1 MLQYS
6 TIQAFTARFV
16 QLMQLYHQRRKTA
29 HKALQ
34 WIFRL
39 FAVFCRCCSA
49 GVSSYIV
56 LPAPRWSVSQR
67 RNTSSVYQIPPP
79 RLTLCREAQLPII
92 IKYIRVQRCALLW
105 PHARQRNTSQTM
117 PARRGQLLPCADRWQ
132 VLHPTHLLRGQRLH
146 LCRVSPAAFNL
157 APVSSQGAPST
168 RRGSPVAGAR
178 WAARNHWRLAAASL
192 FGLSPDS

>member
-1 MLQYS
+1 MPCICCGCRAFLLPCYNTAENKRLQRLLYHSCSYTTHATKQRTGLYRCFSCDLSHS
-6 TIQAFTARFV
+6 TTTDTRPIQAA
-16 QLMQLYHQRRKTA
+16 
-29 HKALQ
+29 
-34 WIFRL
+34 I
-39 FAVFCRCCSA
+39 
-49 GVSSYIV
+49 IP
-56 LPAPRWSVSQR
+56 PAPRWSVSQR

-178 WAARNHWRLAAASL
+178 WAARNH
-192 FGLSPDS
+192 